1 MSRLAYFTRET
12 LISLRR
18 NLLMTFAGVMTVSV
32 SLFLFGG
39 ILLVSRVV
47 DHGTSKWKHGVEL
60 EIFMQVKASRRQI
73 DLVKA
78 SLEADTHG
86 GADATVKSYRFF
98 TKEDALKEF
107 KKLFQDEPVLVEATT
122 ADALPTSYRV
132 VPRRP
137 ELTTTIQ
144 KEFEHVPGVKAVNT
158 AAKQVKTLLTA
169 TRWIRLAFF
178 LMAGVLLASSLF
190 LIVNTIRLATFARR
204 REIEVMKLVGASN
217 WFVRVPF
224 MAEGLVQGAIGAGFA
239 FGLVYL
245 LKWIITNLLKSRHN
259 GSASL
264 FQPFYASSHDV
275 FVIGSW
281 VLLIGAVIGVAGSM
295 IGLRKFL
302 EA

>member
-60 EIFMQVKASRRQI
+60 EIFMQVKASDRQI
-73 DLVKA
+73 GDVRAALDADKKGGTKA
-78 SLEADTHG
+78 E
-86 GADATVKSYRFF
+86 VKSYRFF

-107 KKLFQDEPVLVEATT
+107 RKLFQDEPVLVENTT
-122 ADALPTSYRV
+122 ADALPTSFRV
-132 VPRRP
+132 VPLKP
-137 ELTTTIQ
+137 ELTATIA
-144 KEFEHVPGVKAVNT
+144 KEFDNVPGVKGINT
-158 AAKQVKTLLTA
+158 PAKQVKTLLTA
-169 TRWIRLAFF
+169 TRWIRFAFF

-245 LKWIITNLLKSRHN
+245 LKWIITNLLKHQHN
-259 GSASL
+259 L
-264 FQPFYASSHDV
+264 LQPFYASSHDV

>member
-60 EIFMQVKASRRQI
+60 EIFMQVKANERQI
-73 DLVKA
+73 QGVRDSLDADKLGGTKA
-78 SLEADTHG
+78 Q
-86 GADATVKSYRFF
+86 VKSYRFF
-98 TKEDALKEF
+98 TKQDALKEF
-107 KKLFQDEPVLVEATT
+107 RKLFQDEPVLVENTT
-122 ADALPTSYRV
+122 AAALPTSFRI
-132 VPRRP
+132 VPLKP
-137 ELTTTIQ
+137 ELTETIA
-144 KEFEHVPGVKAVNT
+144 KEFKNVPGVKGINT
-158 AAKQVKTLLTA
+158 PAKQVKTLLTA
-169 TRWIRLAFF
+169 TRWIRFAFF

-245 LKWIITNLLKSRHN
+245 LKWIITNLLKNQHN
-259 GSASL
+259 L
-264 FQPFYASSHDV
+264 LQPFYASSHDV

-281 VLLIGAVIGVAGSM
+281 VLLIGAVIGVVGSM

>member
-60 EIFMQVKASRRQI
+60 EIFMQVKASDRQI
-73 DLVKA
+73 KTVRA
-78 SLEADTHG
+78 SLDADKLG
-86 GADATVKSYRFF
+86 GAKAEVKSYRFF
-98 TKEDALKEF
+98 TKQDALKEF
-107 KKLFQDEPVLVEATT
+107 KKLFQDEPVLVENTT
-122 ADALPTSYRV
+122 ADALPTSFRV
-132 VPRRP
+132 VPVRP
-137 ELTTTIQ
+137 ELTATIAQ
-144 KEFEHVPGVKAVNT
+144 EFENVPGVKGINT
-158 AAKQVKTLLTA
+158 PAKQVKTLLNV
-169 TRWIRLAFF
+169 TRWIRWAFF
-178 LMAGVLLASSLF
+178 LLAAVLLASSLF

-239 FGLVYL
+239 FGLVYFLKWLITKL
-245 LKWIITNLLKSRHN
+245 LKNQHTLL
-259 GSASL
+259 
-264 FQPFYASSHDV
+264 QPFYASSHDV

-281 VLLIGAVIGVAGSM
+281 VLVIGAVIGVAGSM
-295 IGLRKFL
+295 IGLRRFL

>member
-47 DHGTSKWKHGVEL
+47 DHGTNKWKNGVEL
-60 EIFMQVKASRRQI
+60 EIFMQVKASPSQI
-73 DLVKA
+73 AKV
-78 SLEADTHG
+78 EAALDQDKLG
-86 GADATVKSYRFF
+86 GVNAKVRSYRFF
-98 TKEDALKEF
+98 TKQDALKEF
-107 KKLFQDEPVLVEATT
+107 RKLFQDEPVLVENTT
-122 ADALPTSYRV
+122 ADALPTSFRV
-132 VPRRP
+132 VPAKP
-137 ELTTTIQ
+137 QLTTTIA
-144 KEFEHVPGVKAVNT
+144 KEFENVPGVKAINT
-158 AAKQVKTLLTA
+158 PEKEVKTLLTA

-224 MAEGLVQGAIGAGFA
+224 MAEGLVQGSIGAGFA
-239 FGLVYL
+239 FGLVYFLKWVITRL
-245 LKWIITNLLKSRHN
+245 LKHQHNLL
-259 GSASL
+259 
-264 FQPFYASSHDV
+264 QPFYASSHDV

-295 IGLRKFL
+295 IGLRRFL

>member
-47 DHGTSKWKHGVEL
+47 DHGTNKWKHGVEL
-60 EIFMQVKASRRQI
+60 EIFMQVKASKSQI
-73 DLVKA
+73 ENVKTQLDQDRKGGVKA
-78 SLEADTHG
+78 E
-86 GADATVKSYRFF
+86 VKSYRFF
-98 TKEDALKEF
+98 TKQDALREF
-107 KKLFQDEPVLVEATT
+107 KKLFADEPVLVENTSA
-122 ADALPTSYRV
+122 AALPTSYRV
-132 VPRRP
+132 VPVTP
-137 ELTTTIQ
+137 QLTATVA
-144 KEFEHVPGVKAVNT
+144 KEFENVPGVKAINT
-158 AAKQVKTLLTA
+158 PAKEVKTLLTA
-169 TRWIRLAFF
+169 TRWIRFAFF

-239 FGLVYL
+239 FGLVYF
-245 LKWIITNLLKSRHN
+245 LKWIITRLLRNQH
-259 GSASL
+259 SL
-264 FQPFYASSHDV
+264 LRPFYASSHDV

-295 IGLRKFL
+295 IGLRRFL

>member
-47 DHGTSKWKHGVEL
+47 DHGTNKWKHGVEL
-60 EIFMQVKASRRQI
+60 EIFMQVKASKSQI
-73 DLVKA
+73 DNVQL
-78 SLEADTHG
+78 LND
-86 GADATVKSYRFF
+86 DPNVKSYRFLDHNGRVPRVQ
-98 TKEDALKEF
+98 EAVRGPAGARRERDAGRHC
-107 KKLFQDEPVLVEATT
+107 
-122 ADALPTSYRV
+122 PTSFRV
-132 VPRRP
+132 VPIKP
-137 ELTTTIQ
+137 QLTTTVGN
-144 KEFEHVPGVKAVNT
+144 EFQNVPGVKAINT
-158 AAKQVKTLLTA
+158 PAKEVKTLLNV
-169 TRWIRLAFF
+169 TRWIRFAFF

-224 MAEGLVQGAIGAGFA
+224 MAEGPRAGRDRRRFRVRPRVLPEMDHHEAAEEPAQPAPAVLRELARRVRDRRSCSTIGAG
-239 FGLVYL
+239 
-245 LKWIITNLLKSRHN
+245 
-259 GSASL
+259 
-264 FQPFYASSHDV
+264 
-275 FVIGSW
+275 
-281 VLLIGAVIGVAGSM
+281 IGVIGSM
-295 IGLRKFL
+295 IGLRRFL